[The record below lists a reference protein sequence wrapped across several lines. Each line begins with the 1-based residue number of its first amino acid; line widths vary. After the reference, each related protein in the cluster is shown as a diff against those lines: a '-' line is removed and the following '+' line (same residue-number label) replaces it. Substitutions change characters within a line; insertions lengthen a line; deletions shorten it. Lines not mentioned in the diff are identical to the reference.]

1 MGNNRVGVDVSM
13 VPAAFVPGPMLQFI
27 PSSPAALI
35 ALIFCFVL
43 VCVFEF
49 ANGFHD
55 TANAVATVIY
65 TNSLKP
71 KAAVVWSGLMNFLGV
86 VIGGVA
92 VAYALVEL
100 LPPDVLSP
108 PNGDPA
114 IPMLVSLF
122 ATALAWN
129 VFTWWFGVPNSSSHC
144 IIGAL
149 IGVAVGNAL
158 VNSRSLEQS
167 VDWAQIWTVLEA
179 LAISP
184 ILGLVGAGLLYFVA
198 RRVIKDP
205 HLYEPPQGDK
215 PPIGWVRTLLI
226 LTCTGVSFSHGSNDG
241 QKSIGLIMLTII
253 GIMPATFAL
262 NPQADSEIRQLAANA
277 RAAVP
282 LIQKYG
288 DDQRQIGA
296 EAADRLQQAGPLLAA
311 AGAAVGAAD
320 RPGQPSVPPSP
331 GPQSQ
336 QSDGAADARPGP
348 EATRSAIRIEVYRV
362 VSELKAATQSPD
374 ASASD
379 KAEAKRIRDA
389 LRPAVEYAPWWVRV
403 LSAACLGLGTMV
415 GYKRIVR
422 TLGERVGKTHLTPAQ
437 GASAELVGAG
447 LIGIAGLSGLPV
459 STTHIITSG
468 IAGTMIGSGSGV
480 NRPMLTRIA
489 LAWVVTLPVTIVIAA
504 GLFYLL
510 AA

>member
-1 MGNNRVGVDVSM
+1 
-13 VPAAFVPGPMLQFI
+13 MLSSIAQG
-27 PSSPAALI
+27 SPAALAI
-35 ALIFCFVL
+35 LSGCFLLVL
-43 VCVFEF
+43 VFEF
-49 ANGFHD
+49 SNGFHD

-205 HLYEPPQGDK
+205 HLYE
-215 PPIGWVRTLLI
+215 
-226 LTCTGVSFSHGSNDG
+226 
-241 QKSIGLIMLTII
+241 
-253 GIMPATFAL
+253 
-262 NPQADSEIRQLAANA
+262 
-277 RAAVP
+277 
-282 LIQKYG
+282 
-288 DDQRQIGA
+288 
-296 EAADRLQQAGPLLAA
+296 
-311 AGAAVGAAD
+311 
-320 RPGQPSVPPSP
+320 
-331 GPQSQ
+331 
-336 QSDGAADARPGP
+336 
-348 EATRSAIRIEVYRV
+348 
-362 VSELKAATQSPD
+362 
-374 ASASD
+374 
-379 KAEAKRIRDA
+379 
-389 LRPAVEYAPWWVRV
+389 
-403 LSAACLGLGTMV
+403 
-415 GYKRIVR
+415 
-422 TLGERVGKTHLTPAQ
+422 
-437 GASAELVGAG
+437 
-447 LIGIAGLSGLPV
+447 
-459 STTHIITSG
+459 
-468 IAGTMIGSGSGV
+468 
-480 NRPMLTRIA
+480 
-489 LAWVVTLPVTIVIAA
+489 
-504 GLFYLL
+504 
-510 AA
+510 